1 MSDVVGDQF
10 DQPVEEA
17 RRQVVAH
24 AGDCDV
30 AGARDRVGGRPT
42 AAGMDD
48 QIAVAVDDEGRCCDP
63 A

>member
-17 RRQVVAH
+17 RGEVVAH
-24 AGDCDV
+24 PGNRDITRAW
-30 AGARDRVGGRPT
+30 DRVGGRPN

-48 QIAVAVDDEGRCCDP
+48 LVAVAVDDVGRCCDP